1 MKKISMITTITL
13 VVFTSCNKFL
23 EFEPYGQP
31 SDLSGMSD
39 EQAMQTVYALYEWQ
53 YREGTTGRGF
63 FWYENASDDMVTGRT
78 QAEAANIKNFID
90 NGSSSRDVRDNWP
103 QMYQTINYANRILAD
118 IPKATAI
125 SDEVRNTVLG
135 NAYFWRAFAYLWLT
149 PWYGD
154 NGPNGGIPIVTES
167 TPTEEIDVPRPAS
180 VLDNYRMII
189 DDLEKASGYLPF
201 FEDIPKS
208 DWGLTHKTAAWG
220 FAARAAL
227 YAAQYDAS
235 FYDIAIAY
243 ADKVINS
250 QKHRLLDQYA
260 DVFEI
265 ENNWSPEYILSVT
278 SNEIDGSKWPGIS
291 FQNAG
296 FGYYNTWGYFQPTL
310 ELYNAFEEGDQ
321 RRAAT
326 IVAPGDH
333 VSFIGNDII
342 WQVNPSSTSS
352 PTGMTLRKYLAPFR
366 DADAI
371 GKTVNPDGNNMTT
384 DLNISL
390 MRYAEI
396 LLIKAE
402 ALIWKNGEG
411 DPVAKGLMDDVRER
425 AGLERNSQATKAQLK
440 NERRVEF
447 AFEWGTW
454 RHLDLV
460 RWGDAQATYAQ
471 PLHGFKVNLAGGAIS
486 SLEEIEV
493 WPARQFDPTV
503 HHVFAIPVR
512 EVASSE
518 NLKQNKGY

>member
-1 MKKISMITTITL
+1 MKKTILMTL
-13 VVFTSCNKFL
+13 VLVSVLASCNKFL

-31 SDLSGMSD
+31 TDLGSLSDA
-39 EQAMQTVYALYEWQ
+39 QAMQTVYALYEWQ

-63 FWYENASDDMVTGRT
+63 FWYENASDDMITGRV
-78 QAEAANIKNFID
+78 QAEADNIKNFVD
-90 NGSSSRDVRDNWP
+90 NGSMTRDVRDNWP
-103 QMYQTINYANRILAD
+103 QMYQTINYANRIIAQ
-118 IPKATAI
+118 IPGSTTITDGTKN
-125 SDEVRNTVLG
+125 VVLG
-135 NAYFWRAFAYLWLT
+135 NAYFWRGFAYLWLA

-154 NGPNGGIPIVTES
+154 DGPNGGIPIVTEN
-167 TPTEEIDVPRPAS
+167 TPIEEIDASRPTS
-180 VLDNYRMII
+180 VMDNYRMII
-189 DDLEKASGYLPF
+189 DDMEKASEYLPYF
-201 FEDIPKS
+201 SDMSRS
-208 DWGLTHKTAAWG
+208 DWGLVHKTAAWG

-235 FYDIAIAY
+235 FYDVAIAY

-250 QKHRLLDQYA
+250 QQHRLLDNYA

-265 ENNWSPEYILSVT
+265 ANNWSTEYMYSVT
-278 SNEIDGSKWPGIS
+278 SNEVDGSKWPGIG
-291 FQNAG
+291 FQNGG

-310 ELYNAFEEGDQ
+310 ELYNAFEDGDE

-342 WQVNPSSTSS
+342 WEVNPAATSS

-371 GKTVNPDGNNMTT
+371 GKTVNPNGDNMTT
-384 DLNISL
+384 DLNVSL

-411 DPVAKGLMDDVRER
+411 DPVAKELIDDIRDR
-425 AGLERNSQATKAQLK
+425 AGLARNSLATKAQLK

-447 AFEWGTW
+447 AFEWGVW

-460 RWGDAQATYAQ
+460 RWGDAQETYAK
-471 PLHGFKVNLAGGAIS
+471 PLHGLKVNLAGGAIS

-493 WPARQFDPTV
+493 WPARQFNPSV
-503 HHVFAIPVR
+503 HHVFPIPVR
-512 EVASSE
+512 EIATSE
-518 NLKQNKGY
+518 HLKQNVGY

>member
-1 MKKISMITTITL
+1 M
-13 VVFTSCNKFL
+13 
-23 EFEPYGQP
+23 
-31 SDLSGMSD
+31 
-39 EQAMQTVYALYEWQ
+39 
-53 YREGTTGRGF
+53 
-63 FWYENASDDMVTGRT
+63 
-78 QAEAANIKNFID
+78 
-90 NGSSSRDVRDNWP
+90 
-103 QMYQTINYANRILAD
+103 
-118 IPKATAI
+118 
-125 SDEVRNTVLG
+125 
-135 NAYFWRAFAYLWLT
+135 
-149 PWYGD
+149 
-154 NGPNGGIPIVTES
+154 
-167 TPTEEIDVPRPAS
+167 
-180 VLDNYRMII
+180 
-189 DDLEKASGYLPF
+189 
-201 FEDIPKS
+201 
-208 DWGLTHKTAAWG
+208 
-220 FAARAAL
+220 
-227 YAAQYDAS
+227 
-235 FYDIAIAY
+235 
-243 ADKVINS
+243 INS
-250 QKHRLLDQYA
+250 QKHRLLDHYA

-278 SNEIDGSKWPGIS
+278 SNEIHGSKWPGIS

-310 ELYNAFEEGDQ
+310 ELYNAFEEGDE

-333 VSFIGNDII
+333 VSFIGNDIV

-411 DPVAKGLMDDVRER
+411 DSMAKELMDDLRER
-425 AGLERNSQATKAQLK
+425 AGLERNSQATKVQLK

-460 RWGDAQATYAQ
+460 RWGDAEATYAQ

-512 EVASSE
+512 EIASSE

>member
-1 MKKISMITTITL
+1 MTL
-13 VVFTSCNKFL
+13 ALVSVLTSCDKFL

-31 SDLSGMSD
+31 ADLGNVSD
-39 EQAMQTVYALYEWQ
+39 EQAIQTIYALYEWQ

-90 NGSSSRDVRDNWP
+90 NGSSGRDVRDNWP
-103 QMYQTINYANRILAD
+103 QMYQTINYANRILVD
-118 IPKATAI
+118 IPKATSI
-125 SDEVRNTVLG
+125 SDGVRNTVLG
-135 NAYFWRAFAYLWLT
+135 NAYFWRAFAYLWLA

-154 NGPNGGIPIVTES
+154 NGPNGGIPIVTET
-167 TPTEEIDVPRPAS
+167 TPADDIDVPRPAS

-189 DDLEKASGYLPF
+189 DDLEKAAGYLPYF
-201 FEDIPKS
+201 DEIPKS
-208 DWGLTHKTAAWG
+208 DWGLVHKTAAWG

-235 FYDIAIAY
+235 FYDVAISY
-243 ADKVINS
+243 ADKVIGS
-250 QKHRLLDQYA
+250 QKHGLLDNYA

-265 ENNWSPEYILSVT
+265 ENNWSKEYMLSVT

-291 FQNAG
+291 FQNGG

-310 ELYNAFEEGDQ
+310 ELYQAFEAGDE

-342 WQVNPSSTSS
+342 WQVNPASTSS

-366 DADAI
+366 SSDAI
-371 GKTVNPDGNNMTT
+371 GKTVNPNGDNMTT
-384 DLNISL
+384 DLNVPL
-390 MRYAEI
+390 MRYAEM

-411 DPVAKGLMDDVRER
+411 DPVAKELLNDIRER
-425 AGLERNSQATKAQLK
+425 AGLERNSGATKAQLK

-460 RWGDAQATYAQ
+460 RWGDAQAVYAQ
-471 PLHGFKVNLAGGAIS
+471 PLHGLKVNLANGAIA
-486 SLEEIEV
+486 SLEEVEV

-503 HHVFAIPVR
+503 HHVFAIPNR
-512 EVASSE
+512 EIAKGE
-518 NLKQNKGY
+518 NLKQNRGY

>member
-1 MKKISMITTITL
+1 MKKITLITVAI
-13 VVFTSCNKFL
+13 VSVFTSCNDFL

-31 SDLSGMSD
+31 ADLGSLSD

-63 FWYENASDDMVTGRT
+63 FWYENASDNMVTGRT

-90 NGSSSRDVRDNWP
+90 NGSTSRDVRDNWP
-103 QMYQTINYANRILAD
+103 QMYQTVNYANGIISQ
-118 IPKATAI
+118 IPASTSI
-125 SDEVRNTVLG
+125 SDATKNIVLG
-135 NAYFWRAFAYLWLT
+135 NAYFWRGFAYLWLA

-154 NGPNGGIPIVTES
+154 DGPNGGIPIVTEN
-167 TPTEEIDVPRPAS
+167 TTIEEIDVPRPAS
-180 VLDNYRMII
+180 VLENYRMII
-189 DDLEKASGYLPF
+189 ADMEKASEYLPY
-201 FEDIPKS
+201 FEDIPTS
-208 DWGLTHKTAAWG
+208 DWGLVHKTAAWG

-235 FYDIAIAY
+235 FYDVAIAY
-243 ADKVINS
+243 ADKVIGS
-250 QKHRLLDQYA
+250 QKHRLLDNYT

-265 ENNWSPEYILSVT
+265 ENNWSTEYIYSVT

-291 FQNAG
+291 FQNGG

-310 ELYNAFEEGDQ
+310 ELYNAFEAGDE

-333 VSFIGNDII
+333 VSFIGNDIT

-352 PTGMTLRKYLAPFR
+352 PTGMTLGKYLAPFR
-366 DADAI
+366 AADAI

-384 DLNISL
+384 DLNVPL
-390 MRYAEI
+390 MRYAEL

-411 DPVAKGLMDDVRER
+411 DPVAKELINDIRER
-425 AGLERNSQATKAQLK
+425 AGLARDSEATKAQLK

-447 AFEWGTW
+447 AFEFGVW

-471 PLHGFKVNLAGGAIS
+471 PLHGYKVNLADGAIS

-493 WPARQFDPTV
+493 WPARQFNPLV
-503 HHVFAIPVR
+503 HHVFPIPVR
-512 EVASSE
+512 EIATSE
-518 NLKQNKGY
+518 NLEQNNGY

>member
-1 MKKISMITTITL
+1 MKKHFLL
-13 VVFTSCNKFL
+13 VAALTAMLASCNKFL

-31 SDLSGMSD
+31 VSLDNVSD

-78 QAEAANIKNFID
+78 QAEGDNIKNFRD
-90 NGSSSRDVRDNWP
+90 DGSSSRDVRDNWP
-103 QMYQTINYANRILAD
+103 QMYQTINYANRILVE

-125 SDEVRNTVLG
+125 SDGVRNVVLG
-135 NAYFWRAFAYLWLT
+135 NAYFWRAFAYLWLA

-154 NGPNGGIPIVTES
+154 NGPNGGIPIVTEE
-167 TPTEEIDVPRPAS
+167 TPTDDMDVPRPAS

-189 DDLEKASGYLPF
+189 DDLEKAAEYLPYF
-201 FEDIPKS
+201 DEIPKS
-208 DWGLTHKTAAWG
+208 DWGLVHKTAAWG

-235 FYDIAIAY
+235 FYDVAITY
-243 ADKVINS
+243 ADKVIGS
-250 QKHRLLDQYA
+250 GKHGLLDNYA

-265 ENNWSPEYILSVT
+265 ENNWSKEYILSVT
-278 SNEIDGSKWPGIS
+278 SNEIDGSKWPGIG
-291 FQNAG
+291 FQNGG

-310 ELYNAFEEGDQ
+310 ELYKAFEEGDE

-326 IVAPGDH
+326 ILAPGEH
-333 VSFIGNDII
+333 ISFIGNDII
-342 WQVNPSSTSS
+342 WQVNPSATSS

-371 GKTVNPDGNNMTT
+371 GKTVNPNGNNMTT

-390 MRYAEI
+390 MRYAEM

-411 DPVAKGLMDDVRER
+411 DLEAKELLNDIRQR
-425 AGLERNSQATKAQLK
+425 AGLARNSQATKAQLK

-447 AFEWGTW
+447 AFEWGVW

-460 RWGDAQATYAQ
+460 RWGDAQAVYAR
-471 PLHGFKVNLAGGAIS
+471 PLHGFKVNLANGAIA

-493 WPARQFDPTV
+493 WPARQFNPAI
-503 HHVFAIPVR
+503 HHVFAIPNR
-512 EVASSE
+512 EIAKGEKLV
-518 NLKQNKGY
+518 QNKRQ

>member
-1 MKKISMITTITL
+1 MKKAILMTFAWVSML
-13 VVFTSCNKFL
+13 TSCNKFL

-31 SDLSGMSD
+31 ADLGNMSD

-53 YREGTTGRGF
+53 YREGTTGRGL
-63 FWYENASDDMVTGRT
+63 FWYENASDNMVTGRT

-90 NGSSSRDVRDNWP
+90 NGSSGRDVRDNWP
-103 QMYQTINYANRILAD
+103 QMYQTINYANRMLID
-118 IPKATAI
+118 IPKATSI
-125 SDEVRNTVLG
+125 SEGVRNVVLG
-135 NAYFWRAFAYLWLT
+135 NAYFWRAFGYLWLA

-154 NGPNGGIPIVTES
+154 NGPNGGIPIVTET
-167 TPTEEIDVPRPAS
+167 TPADDLDVPRPTS

-189 DDLEKASGYLPF
+189 EDMEKAAEHLPY
-201 FEDIPKS
+201 FEDIPKN
-208 DWGLTHKTAAWG
+208 DWGLVHKTAAWG

-235 FYDIAIAY
+235 FYDVAIAY
-243 ADKVINS
+243 ADKVISS
-250 QKHRLLDQYA
+250 QKHRLLDDYA
-260 DVFEI
+260 SVFEI
-265 ENNWSPEYILSVT
+265 ENNWSKEYLLSVT

-291 FQNAG
+291 FQNGG

-310 ELYNAFEEGDQ
+310 ELYNAFEEGDE

-342 WQVNPSSTSS
+342 WQVNPTSTSS

-371 GKTVNPDGNNMTT
+371 GKTVNPNGDNMTT
-384 DLNISL
+384 DLNVPL
-390 MRYAEI
+390 MRYAEL

-411 DPVAKGLMDDVRER
+411 DPVAKELINDIRER
-425 AGLERNSQATKAQLK
+425 AGLARDSEATKAQLK

-447 AFEWGTW
+447 AFEFGVW

-460 RWGDAQATYAQ
+460 RWGDAQAMYAQ
-471 PLHGFKVNLAGGAIS
+471 PLHGYKVNLAGGALA

-493 WPARQFDPTV
+493 WPARQFNPAI
-503 HHVFAIPVR
+503 HHVFPIPVR
-512 EVASSE
+512 EIATSE
-518 NLKQNKGY
+518 NLEQNNGY